1 MSANNPS
8 NISRRRLL
16 AGTATL
22 AAGVA
27 GAPFILRAPAYAAPV
42 PLGTPIDPKDLI
54 IAFGHVGP
62 ISDEGWTWSHHKGR
76 QAIAKAYPQAKILE
90 VENIPFSSQA
100 SRIFTQFTQ
109 EGANLVFITSGYGD
123 FLYDVAKK
131 NPDVAFME
139 CGRQPK
145 QPNVVGFYIQ
155 HWQPSY
161 LLGMASAMLSK
172 SNKLGYIASFPV
184 AAVLANVNSFQLGA
198 RSVNPQIQT
207 QVVSINSWFD
217 PQAATQAANALIDA
231 GCDVLYGIMDEPA
244 YLQVAEKRG
253 KWAVM
258 WNTDIRRFGPN
269 AYVSSLM
276 LDWDAFYLAQVK
288 ARLEGAWKGDRTAE
302 LLPLGKG
309 TDRDSWGQNVP
320 KDVAAKVDEVRE
332 RMLKGYSPFVG
343 PIADAKGEV
352 RIPAGTEMDT
362 NTLYVNWRWPMQGIT
377 GLNV

>member
-1 MSANNPS
+1 MSTNTPW

-27 GAPFILRAPAYAAPV
+27 GAPFILRSPAYAAPA

-62 ISDEGWTWSHHKGR
+62 ISDEGWTWSHHRGR
-76 QAIAKAYPQAKILE
+76 EAIAKAYPQAKILE

-100 SRIFTQFTQ
+100 SRIFTQFVQ

-253 KWAVM
+253 KWAVL

>member
-1 MSANNPS
+1 MSANDSPTV
-8 NISRRRLL
+8 SRRKLIKGAVTAAL
-16 AGTATL
+16 AGPLMMPTVRTRA
-22 AAGVA
+22 
-27 GAPFILRAPAYAAPV
+27 APA
-42 PLGTPIDPKDLI
+42 PLGTPVDPKDLI

-76 QAIAKAYPQAKILE
+76 EAIAKAYPGVKILE

-100 SRIFTQFTQ
+100 SRIFTQFVQ

-145 QPNVVGFYIQ
+145 LPNTVGFYIQ

-161 LLGMASAMLSK
+161 LLGMAAAMLTK

-184 AAVLANVNSFQLGA
+184 AAVFSNVNAFQLGA
-198 RSVNPQIQT
+198 RSINPQAQT

-253 KWAVM
+253 KWAIM
-258 WNTDIRRFGPN
+258 WYTDIRRFGPN

-276 LDWDAFYLAQVK
+276 LDWDSFYLDQVK
-288 ARLEGAWKGDRTAE
+288 ARLAGQWKGDRNAV
-302 LLPLGKG
+302 LLPLGAG
-309 TDRDSWGQNVP
+309 TDRDRWGQKVP
-320 KDVAAKVDEVRE
+320 ADVASKVDEMRE

-343 PIADAKGEV
+343 PIQDAKGEV
-352 RIPAGTEMDT
+352 KVPQGTEMDI
-362 NTLYVNWRWPMQGIT
+362 NSLYVNWRWPIEGVT
-377 GLNV
+377 GLGA

>member
-1 MSANNPS
+1 MSTNNPS
-8 NISRRRLL
+8 IISRRRLL

-27 GAPFILRAPAYAAPV
+27 GAPFILRAPAHAAPV
-42 PLGTPIDPKDLI
+42 PLANPIDPKDLI

-76 QAIAKAYPQAKILE
+76 EAIAKAYPQAKILE

-100 SRIFTQFTQ
+100 SRIFTQFVQ

-288 ARLEGAWKGDRTAE
+288 ARLDGTWKGDRSAE

-332 RMLKGYSPFVG
+332 RMLKGFSPFVG
-343 PIADAKGEV
+343 PIADAKGEA
-352 RIPAGTEMDT
+352 RIAAATEMDT